1 MLLEVDPET
10 AGGAGRE
17 FAVIVDSPAVF
28 LVDDRVGPGGALGVQ
43 LRAGKGTQMIWW
55 VL

>member
-10 AGGAGRE
+10 AGGAGGE
-17 FAVIVDSPAVF
+17 FAVVVDSPAIF
-28 LVDDRVGPGGALGVQ
+28 LVYDGVGPGGALGVQ
-43 LRAGKGTQMIWW
+43 LHADKGTQMIWW